1 MNAIQQVQILV
12 VRPTVP
18 TKPVRLSP
26 PRLDQIHTETA
37 IAAAVALRDKQWSQ
51 AVRAAGGCVQS

>member
-1 MNAIQQVQILV
+1 MNAIQQIKIVV

-18 TKPVRLSP
+18 AKPVRVTP
-26 PRLDQIHTETA
+26 PRLDQIHTETE

-51 AVRAAGGCVQS
+51 AVRAAGGCVQ